1 VTTHRRAGRH
11 LPGAGLSRRDPR
23 RTRQCIYQGRVDE
36 EPGRPRPASHGE
48 SRSPDHPARIGQR
61 SQRSQPLPDAALIT

>member
-23 RTRQCIYQGRVDE
+23 RTRQCIYQGESRR
-36 EPGRPRPASHGE
+36 GAWPAAARFPWGE
-48 SRSPDHPARIGQR
+48 SLARPSGEDRSTVSEIATV
-61 SQRSQPLPDAALIT
+61 A